1 MEMIID
7 CHAIVSNNAEIAF
20 SPLSSFFQLNILQS
34 PACYWTS
41 DIYPDS
47 LRCFIHV
54 HICVF
59 IKSVSGS
66 AALSHHEISAG
77 YFTSLNSVSI
87 EPCHPHNDHHN
98 NLEICSK
105 KTGKGAAN
113 ASWNQ

>member
-7 CHAIVSNNAEIAF
+7 CHTIVSNNAEIAF
-20 SPLSSFFQLNILQS
+20 SPLSSFFQLNVLQS

-54 HICVF
+54 HIRVF

-77 YFTSLNSVSI
+77 WVLYV
-87 EPCHPHNDHHN
+87 P
-98 NLEICSK
+98 
-105 KTGKGAAN
+105 
-113 ASWNQ
+113 